1 MKFVT
6 YKNNFDPLIHFGFKH
21 GENIIDIHASANWVN
36 KEKNDDSFLSI
47 PTSLKKALE
56 NWNINLKKLR
66 DLEKIIIK
74 SDIKDIKNNNHSMVI
89 EESKITFLP
98 PVPNPQSFRDFY
110 AFEQH
115 VRAARKLRGLEMHPD
130 WFKIPIFYFSNP
142 SALYG
147 HGADIS
153 YPKGTNELDFELE
166 FSIIIANGGSNISQ
180 DEASNFIGGYTIC
193 NDWSARDLQREE
205 MAMSLGPAKGK
216 DFASSFGP
224 YMVTP
229 DELDEFIKEDKLH
242 LEMTCHVNDIL
253 ISKGNTNDLYHP
265 FTKMIERA
273 SMNTNLL
280 AGDYLGSGTVGT
292 GCILELRP
300 ENTNG
305 WIKKGD
311 HVRMQVEQLGILENK
326 II

>member
-1 MKFVT
+1 
-6 YKNNFDPLIHFGFKH
+6 
-21 GENIIDIHASANWVN
+21 
-36 KEKNDDSFLSI
+36 
-47 PTSLKKALE
+47 
-56 NWNINLKKLR
+56 
-66 DLEKIIIK
+66 
-74 SDIKDIKNNNHSMVI
+74 
-89 EESKITFLP
+89 
-98 PVPNPQSFRDFY
+98 
-110 AFEQH
+110 
-115 VRAARKLRGLEMHPD
+115 
-130 WFKIPIFYFSNP
+130 
-142 SALYG
+142 
-147 HGADIS
+147 
-153 YPKGTNELDFELE
+153 
-166 FSIIIANGGSNISQ
+166 
-180 DEASNFIGGYTIC
+180 
-193 NDWSARDLQREE
+193 

-229 DELDEFIKEDKLH
+229 DELDQFIKKDKLH
-242 LEMTCHVNDIL
+242 LEMTCHVNDEL

-311 HVRMQVEQLGILENK
+311 RVRMQVEQLGILENK
-326 II
+326 IV